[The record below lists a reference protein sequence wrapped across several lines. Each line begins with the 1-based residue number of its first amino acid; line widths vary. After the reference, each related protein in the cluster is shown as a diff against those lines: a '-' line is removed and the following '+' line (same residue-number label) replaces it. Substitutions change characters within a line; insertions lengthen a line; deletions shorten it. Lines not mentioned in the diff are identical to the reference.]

1 MVGPDLVG
9 RRRRVSAVTS
19 SSSPGAPSDAIVA
32 TSIGG
37 LDPTGTVGVLVDAAV
52 FAAAD
57 VHPSVVLTVATA
69 QDTGGFGRAEPLA
82 AEFVV
87 DQLGRLLA
95 DLRPAAVKTGM
106 LWNAELA
113 VAVVDVLNSAGLPV
127 VVDPVM
133 VDGDGR
139 QIVEDALVE
148 VYRTQ
153 LLPLAAV
160 VTPNRPEAALL
171 VGGSIATDDEASAA
185 AAALHAAGPAMA
197 VVTGGAADGD
207 RLVDAVATAD
217 GTLNVARD
225 RVDRRNVRGT
235 GDVLSAGITAALARG
250 AEPIVAL
257 AAGHVAVDRAL
268 AAGASR
274 RVGHGRPSVSPW

>member
-32 TSIGG
+32 TTIGG

-113 VAVVDVLNSAGLPV
+113 VAARSP
-127 VVDPVM
+127 
-133 VDGDGR
+133 
-139 QIVEDALVE
+139 
-148 VYRTQ
+148 
-153 LLPLAAV
+153 
-160 VTPNRPEAALL
+160 TP
-171 VGGSIATDDEASAA
+171 G
-185 AAALHAAGPAMA
+185 
-197 VVTGGAADGD
+197 
-207 RLVDAVATAD
+207 VAH
-217 GTLNVARD
+217 L
-225 RVDRRNVRGT
+225 
-235 GDVLSAGITAALARG
+235 
-250 AEPIVAL
+250 
-257 AAGHVAVDRAL
+257 VDRASVRAPGGDL
-268 AAGASR
+268 RGSPR
-274 RVGHGRPSVSPW
+274 RNRVRRSQRNRLRRGRECDIFIE